1 MSESLKQ
8 KTVKGL
14 AWNTINTLS
23 NKTITFLIG
32 VILARL
38 LIPSDYGAV
47 AMIAVFTSV
56 LGLFTDGGLT
66 TALIRKNDRTEE
78 DCATVFYYNLV
89 ACYIIYVI
97 FFCAAPYIADFY
109 NMPNLKDLT
118 RIVTLGLLISPFGG
132 IQSVRLTAAIDFK
145 TPAVI
150 GVCATI
156 LSGVI
161 AIIMAYNGYGVWS
174 LAAQGLVGT
183 AITVGAKIYIV
194 RWLPKTRFSKKSFK
208 ELFGFS
214 SKMLASSCLET
225 IYQNITPLIVGKYY
239 SPTQLGIYERARGW
253 AALPSSTF
261 TGVLQGVTFP
271 VLSQLQ
277 NDDERL
283 TINYRKL
290 LRLSAFICF
299 PLMIG
304 LAAMAR
310 PLTLFVLTEKWEG
323 SIILLQIVCFSMMWY
338 PIHAINLNLLMVK
351 GRSDLFFRLEVIKKI
366 YGLIMLCCTLPFGLV
381 IFCCGGIVSSIFSL
395 IVNTYYTGKLIRIGF
410 IKQMK
415 DLMPIL
421 INSLVMGALCLL
433 VQQLFDSNLV
443 KLLVAIFTGVVY
455 YLASNYLMSSTELKE
470 LVTIIRRK

>member
-1 MSESLKQ
+1 M
-8 KTVKGL
+8 
-14 AWNTINTLS
+14 
-23 NKTITFLIG
+23 
-32 VILARL
+32 
-38 LIPSDYGAV
+38 
-47 AMIAVFTSV
+47 
-56 LGLFTDGGLT
+56 
-66 TALIRKNDRTEE
+66 
-78 DCATVFYYNLV
+78 
-89 ACYIIYVI
+89 
-97 FFCAAPYIADFY
+97 
-109 NMPNLKDLT
+109 
-118 RIVTLGLLISPFGG
+118 
-132 IQSVRLTAAIDFK
+132 
-145 TPAVI
+145 I

-156 LSGVI
+156 LSGII

-271 VLSQLQ
+271 VLSKLQ

-470 LVTIIRRK
+470 LITIIRRK

>member
-1 MSESLKQ
+1 
-8 KTVKGL
+8 
-14 AWNTINTLS
+14 
-23 NKTITFLIG
+23 
-32 VILARL
+32 
-38 LIPSDYGAV
+38 
-47 AMIAVFTSV
+47 
-56 LGLFTDGGLT
+56 
-66 TALIRKNDRTEE
+66 
-78 DCATVFYYNLV
+78 
-89 ACYIIYVI
+89 
-97 FFCAAPYIADFY
+97 
-109 NMPNLKDLT
+109 
-118 RIVTLGLLISPFGG
+118 
-132 IQSVRLTAAIDFK
+132 
-145 TPAVI
+145 
-150 GVCATI
+150 
-156 LSGVI
+156 
-161 AIIMAYNGYGVWS
+161 
-174 LAAQGLVGT
+174 
-183 AITVGAKIYIV
+183 
-194 RWLPKTRFSKKSFK
+194 
-208 ELFGFS
+208 
-214 SKMLASSCLET
+214 MLASSCLET

-470 LVTIIRRK
+470 LITIIRRK